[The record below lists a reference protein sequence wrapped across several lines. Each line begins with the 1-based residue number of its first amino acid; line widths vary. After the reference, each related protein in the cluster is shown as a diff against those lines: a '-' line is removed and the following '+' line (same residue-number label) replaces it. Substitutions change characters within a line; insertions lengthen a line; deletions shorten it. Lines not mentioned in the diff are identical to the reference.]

1 MASQI
6 TEGVGVG
13 QEELIERAILYV
25 RYSPKPK
32 GLGVDET
39 DTLEVQE
46 DRLRRYCAMAGLAP
60 DIILRDPGVSA
71 RKVSINDRP
80 DGQQIRK
87 LILGGVRHIVAQR
100 IDRLFRDMVD
110 GIETEEKWRKQGVK
124 LHLADQGGVSLDCST
139 ATGRMIFR
147 TMLNISS
154 FEAEM
159 TAERVS
165 CSHHYKQ
172 NNGKRISKQLRYGLM
187 EDPSSDFNAEKGIH
201 CGTMECPEEI
211 KMIEVIMRYIQS
223 PVAWSNRQIACTMNE
238 WGHRCRGGKWNHKT
252 IGKIIKRELKGR

>member
-1 MASQI
+1 MAPQI
-6 TEGVGVG
+6 AEGVGVG
-13 QEELIERAILYV
+13 QVECLERAILYV

-46 DRLRRYCAMAGLAP
+46 DRLRSYCRMANLSP

-80 DGQQIRK
+80 DGQCIRK

-165 CSHHYKQ
+165 CSHRYKQ
-172 NNGKRISKQLRYGLM
+172 DNGKRISKQLRYGLM
-187 EDPSSDFNAEKGIH
+187 EDPDSVFNEEKGIYL
-201 CGTMECPEEI
+201 GTMVCEEEI
-211 KMIEVIMRYIQS
+211 DMIEVIMRFMHA
-223 PVAWSNRQIACTMNE
+223 PVTWSNRQIAVTMNE
-238 WGHRCRGGKWNHKT
+238 RGHTCRGGKWNHKT